1 MQSSPSNI
9 SASEGKAA
17 VKEARA
23 LLRRGRKSVGS
34 DVQKRVLE
42 AVENVEKSV
51 PNTPEFQKNVVALQQ
66 EVDRS
71 LAFARKSKTREYVE
85 SISFAVLIAL
95 AIRSFIFEPY
105 KIPSP
110 SMVPT
115 LLVGDRLYVSK
126 FTYGI
131 RLPLSTR
138 YLVSWKKPQVGDIV
152 VFQFPRHEAQ
162 TRDTM
167 GQWIQRL
174 EFVDG
179 QMPATLQELRDAR
192 TGQALTAAMLKD
204 AWGRP
209 LVYERSEDGYG
220 YSLASAGPDGTVGT
234 ADDITREQVA
244 ASLVAFPDSRRPSGQ
259 TLVHRCPIDQGSL
272 TGAKTYIK
280 RIVGL
285 PGDTIEL
292 RNNAL
297 YLNGAEVAR
306 TGPTVGDTSSY
317 RGGRLPASMY
327 RETLPNGGP
336 SYTTR
341 VLFDD
346 ENFGPVTVPEGH
358 FFGMGDNRD
367 ESSDSRCWGF
377 VPLGNI
383 KGHAK
388 FVLFSVKDG
397 GGFVSGRSFSGLE

>member
-1 MQSSPSNI
+1 MKS
-9 SASEGKAA
+9 SASKWTAAEAKAL
-17 VKEARA
+17 VKEAKM
-23 LLRRGRKSVGS
+23 LLRRGRKSIGP
-34 DVQKRVLE
+34 DVKARVE
-42 AVENVEKSV
+42 AAVESVEKRS
-51 PNTPEFQKNVVALQQ
+51 PKAPDFQKNAAALHQ
-66 EVDRS
+66 EVERS

-85 SISFAVLIAL
+85 SISVAVFIAL

-131 RLPLSTR
+131 RVPLSTT
-138 YLVSWKKPQVGDIV
+138 YLVSWKKPKVGDIV
-152 VFQFPRHEAQ
+152 VFQFPRQEAQ

-174 EFVDG
+174 EFVDDR
-179 QMPATLQELRDAR
+179 MPASLQELREGR
-192 TGQALTAAMLKD
+192 SGQALTAAMLLD
-204 AWGRP
+204 AWGQP
-209 LVYERSEDGYG
+209 LIYTQSADGYG
-220 YSLASAGPDGTVGT
+220 YDLRSVGADGADGTG
-234 ADDITREQVA
+234 DDITRVQVA
-244 ASLVAFPDSRRPSGQ
+244 ASLVAFPDSRRPAGQ
-259 TLVHRCPIDQGSL
+259 NLVHRCPVDQGSL
-272 TGAKTYIK
+272 VGAKTYIK

-292 RNNAL
+292 RDNTL
-297 YLNGAEVAR
+297 FLNGTAVPR
-306 TGPTVGDTSSY
+306 TGPTAGDASSY
-317 RGGRLPASMY
+317 RGGRLPASNY
-327 RETLPNGGP
+327 TETLPNGGP
-336 SYTTR
+336 SYTAR

-346 ENFGPVTVPEGH
+346 ETFGPVTVPEGH

-383 KGHAK
+383 KGQAK

-397 GGFVSGRSFSGLE
+397 GGLVSGRSFSGLE